1 MLARSSFIRLFSTT
15 GRTLMEAEK
24 KVSKEALMTLRKRT
38 GYSYVNCRKALVKF
52 GENDMENAVK
62 WLKEAAA
69 KEGWAKAAKLGTR
82 VTSNGLVSVANDQS
96 TAAVVELSCETDFVA
111 RSGAFKD
118 LLSSITNSALLKAKT
133 EPQPSGSKLQEF
145 TYELANLSDTDGKNM
160 RDVLSLAIGK
170 LGENMAVKRVKVYKA
185 PQGTDLFGASHPK
198 DGTEQLPMGR
208 FISLVALTQSAP
220 GSISSQQ
227 LAGQICQHIIG
238 MSPESLGEP
247 AGDVKSG
254 EGLTS
259 QEGHDPD
266 AEPVVVTNIDESETA
281 LLRQAFMLNPSQSVY
296 EYLKSHNAIVQDFLR
311 VELGSEQ

>member
-1 MLARSSFIRLFSTT
+1 MFARSTFVRLLSTS
-15 GRTLMEAEK
+15 GRQLAEAEK

-82 VTSNGLVSVANDQS
+82 VTSNGLVSVVSDNSA
-96 TAAVVELSCETDFVA
+96 AAVVELSCETDFVA

-118 LLSSITNSALLKAKT
+118 LLANISNSALSKSKS
-133 EPQPSGSKLQEF
+133 QSVSGGAKLQEF
-145 TYELANLSDTDGKNM
+145 NYDLGDLTDKEGKNM
-160 RDVLSLAIGK
+160 REVLSLAIGK
-170 LGENMAVKRVKVYKA
+170 LGENMAVKRVKAYKA
-185 PQGTDLFGASHPK
+185 PEGTTLFGASHPK
-198 DGTEQLPMGR
+198 DGSDELPMGR
-208 FISLVALTQSAP
+208 FISLVALKQTSK

-238 MSPESLGEP
+238 MSPETLGE
-247 AGDVKSG
+247 AVDTAKSQ
-254 EGLTS
+254 EGLSS

-266 AEPVVVTNIDESETA
+266 ADPVVVTNIDDSETA
-281 LLRQAFMLNPSQSVY
+281 LLRQAFMLNPSQSVH
-296 EYLKSHNAIVQDFLR
+296 EYLKSHNASVIDFVR
-311 VELGSEQ
+311 VELGGEQ